1 MMLPK
6 KNRLSQAEFKQYKK
20 SPIRENS
27 QSLFVEFTP
36 GKNFKGSVV
45 VSKKVSTKAV
55 VRNRIRRVLYAI
67 LSQNRPLLP
76 VGTYVVRVKVGGE
89 EVPVNNLKR
98 DLRRILGTIERK
110 G

>member
-20 SPIRENS
+20 PAIKENA

-36 GKNFKGSVV
+36 GNKFKGSVV

-67 LSQNRPLLP
+67 LSQNCPILP
-76 VGTYVVRVKVGGE
+76 TGTYVVRVKPTKE
-89 EVPVNNLKR
+89 SVPINNLKQ
-98 DLRRILGTIERK
+98 DLLKILGTIERK